1 MRMYDLI
8 EKKKLGMEL
17 TTDEIRF
24 MIDGFTDGSIPDYQM
39 SAMTMAICFQG
50 MSKRETVDLTL
61 AMRDSGDV
69 LDLSSIPGVKVD
81 KHSTGGVGDK
91 TSLALTPIIASLG
104 VPVAKMSGRGLG
116 HTGGTIDKLES
127 FPGFTT
133 ALPEEIFFKNVREIG
148 IALAGQ
154 TANLAPADK
163 KLYAL
168 RDVTAT
174 VDQMSLI
181 ASSIMSKK
189 LASGS
194 DAIVL
199 DVKTGNGA
207 FMKKY
212 EDSVALAKEMVS
224 IGTMAGKKTAAV
236 ITDMDQPL
244 GNAVG
249 NAIEVIEAV
258 DTLKGEGPSDFKEVV
273 FALGAQMLL
282 FAGRADSCE
291 EAVKLMQDSIDSGAA
306 LDKMAEFVRAQGGDA
321 SYVYDTSKFPKTKY
335 SVEVK
340 AAYGGFVH
348 RILAENIGIACM
360 TLGGGRETKDSVID
374 LSVGIYLKKKN
385 GDAVDTGDTLAVIYA
400 NDREKMDAAAEKV
413 LPGIPFRVVHD
424 ACRAERNAAGRKRIY
439 LRIKNKIFFSFI
451 QSYMKKNQKE
461 KIINSLELPK
471 DLMLGAAIV
480 TATGRHEVLISNYKG
495 ILEYE
500 DSFIKIQTKNCRI
513 LISGSHLAIDYYTN
527 EEMKITGF
535 LDTIQYEN

>member
-8 EKKKLGMEL
+8 EKKKSGKEL
-17 TTDEIRF
+17 STEEIRF
-24 MIDGFTDGSIPDYQM
+24 MIEGFTDGSIPDYQM

-50 MSKRETVDLTL
+50 MNERETVDLTL

-69 LDLSSIPGVKVD
+69 LDLSKISGIKVD

-91 TSLALTPIIASLG
+91 TSLALTPIVAALG

-116 HTGGTIDKLES
+116 HTGGTIDKLEC

-133 ALPEEIFFKNVREIG
+133 GISEETFLKNVNEIG
-148 IALAGQ
+148 IAIAGQ

-212 EDSVALAKEMVS
+212 EDSVALAKAMVS

-244 GNAVG
+244 GLAVG
-249 NAIEVIEAV
+249 NSLEVIEAIE
-258 DTLKGEGPSDFKEVV
+258 TLRGRGPEDFKQVV
-273 FALGAQMLL
+273 FALGGLMLQ
-282 FAGRADSCE
+282 FAGRAANQE
-291 EAVKLMQDSIDSGAA
+291 EAMQLMQSVIDDGSA
-306 LDKMAEFVRAQGGDA
+306 LEKFAEFIRAQGGDA
-321 SYVYDTSKFPKTKY
+321 SYVYDTSLFPKADY
-335 SVEVK
+335 CMEIK
-340 AAYGGFVH
+340 AKDSGFVH
-348 RILAENIGIACM
+348 RILAEEVGIACM
-360 TLGGGRETKDSVID
+360 TLGGGRETKESEID
-374 LSVGIYLKKKN
+374 LSVGILLHKKN
-385 GDAVDTGDTLAVIYA
+385 GDSVKDGETLAVIYG
-400 NDREKMDAAAEKV
+400 NDKEKMDLAAGKVFHAYEISQEKAEK
-413 LPGIPFRVVHD
+413 LLVV
-424 ACRAERNAAGRKRIY
+424 REY
-439 LRIKNKIFFSFI
+439 IFS
-451 QSYMKKNQKE
+451 
-461 KIINSLELPK
+461 
-471 DLMLGAAIV
+471 
-480 TATGRHEVLISNYKG
+480 
-495 ILEYE
+495 
-500 DSFIKIQTKNCRI
+500 
-513 LISGSHLAIDYYTN
+513 
-527 EEMKITGF
+527 
-535 LDTIQYEN
+535 